1 MKRLNFLAA
10 LAAATTLFSV
20 NAGADDRD
28 YRDRDRDHYS
38 RSDRHHDRSERRDR
52 RWEDRRWD
60 DRRWDDRRYIHA
72 RPNRYW
78 MPPGHRYSHGYRD
91 GYWDSH
97 YYGSYYGNY
106 YGSGYYP
113 PRYRRSGIDGTLI
126 LTFPLW

>member
-10 LAAATTLFSV
+10 LAATTTLFSV
-20 NAGADDRD
+20 NASADDRD
-28 YRDRDRDHYS
+28 YRDRDHYS
-38 RSDRHHDRSERRDR
+38 RSDRHHDRSERR
-52 RWEDRRWD
+52 DRRWD

-91 GYWDSH
+91 GYWDSR

-106 YGSGYYP
+106 YGNGYYP